1 MLDKVKIT
9 APNKTDTLK
18 KHFYVPPQSTT
29 GVVEVSKTLSGGLG
43 CYAP

>member
-1 MLDKVKIT
+1 MLDRVKIT

-18 KHFYVPPQSTT
+18 KHFYVPPLSTT
-29 GVVEVSKTLSGGLG
+29 GVVEVSKALSDGFG